1 MRTVTISFVMVIC
14 LLWSGPT
21 WSAGSKEI
29 TPMQEDGM
37 VMTVLEAQVS
47 KPNWPKL
54 TEVYSERSQKL
65 PPGLVQTFLVQSR
78 DEKAVWRIVSVW
90 ESQHALDEMRRTTET
105 PGGFLIF
112 RAAGAEPKLG
122 VYDVSQHAR
131 R

>member
-1 MRTVTISFVMVIC
+1 MDFATVIY
-14 LLWSGPT
+14 LLLSGPT
-21 WSAGSKEI
+21 WSAENKET
-29 TPMQEDGM
+29 TPMQKGGM

-54 TEVYSERSQKL
+54 AEAYSEKTQKL

-78 DEKAVWRIVSVW
+78 DENTVWRIISVW

-105 PGGFLIF
+105 PGGVLIF
-112 RAAGAEPKLG
+112 RTAGAETKLG
-122 VYDVSQHAR
+122 IYDVNQQVR

>member
-1 MRTVTISFVMVIC
+1 MRTVTISFVVVIC
-14 LLWSGPT
+14 LVWSGPT
-21 WSAGSKEI
+21 WSAENKET
-29 TPMQEDGM
+29 TPMQKDGM

-54 TEVYSERSQKL
+54 AEVYSQRAQKL
-65 PPGLVQTFLVQSR
+65 PPGLVQTFLVHSR
-78 DEKAVWRIVSVW
+78 DENTVWRIISVW

-122 VYDVSQHAR
+122 VYDVNQHVR

>member
-1 MRTVTISFVMVIC
+1 
-14 LLWSGPT
+14 
-21 WSAGSKEI
+21 
-29 TPMQEDGM
+29 MQEDGM

-47 KPNWPKL
+47 EPSWPKL
-54 TEVYSERSQKL
+54 AVAYSERTPDL

-78 DEKAVWRIVSVW
+78 EEDTVWRIISVW

-122 VYDVSQHAR
+122 VYDVNQHVR